1 MGNPT
6 EAITSAVMKLA
17 LDGAALRHQ
26 ALASNIANAQ
36 TPGYTPLKV
45 SFESELGRAR
55 ERLAAG
61 EDPGTVLAD
70 ALPQMTEEE
79 AGAGAL
85 PVDMQ
90 VAQLA
95 QNVVQYQ
102 ALLKGWS
109 KRTAILSAAINE
121 GKR

>member
-1 MGNPT
+1 MGNTT
-6 EAITSAVMKLA
+6 EAVTSAVLKLA
-17 LDGAALRHQ
+17 MDGAALRHQ

-36 TPGYTPLKV
+36 TPGYAPLKV

-55 ERLAAG
+55 ARLAAG
-61 EDPGTVLAD
+61 ENAATVLAD
-70 ALPQMTEEE
+70 AAPEMSEGDT
-79 AGAGAL
+79 GAGAL

-90 VAQLA
+90 VAELA

-109 KRTAILSAAINE
+109 KRMAILSAAINE

>member
-1 MGNPT
+1 MGNTT
-6 EAITSAVMKLA
+6 EAVTSAVLKLA
-17 LDGAALRHQ
+17 MDGAALRHQ

-36 TPGYTPLKV
+36 TPGYAPLKV

-55 ERLAAG
+55 ERIAAG
-61 EDPGTVLAD
+61 ENAATVLAD
-70 ALPQMTEEE
+70 AAPEMSDED
-79 AGAGAL
+79 AGAGA

-90 VAQLA
+90 VAELA

-109 KRTAILSAAINE
+109 KRMAILSAAINE

>member
-1 MGNPT
+1 MANPA
-6 EAITSAVMKLA
+6 EAITSAILKLA

-36 TPGYTPLKV
+36 TPGYAPLRV
-45 SFESELGRAR
+45 DFESEIGRAR

-61 EDPGTVLAD
+61 EDAGSVLAD
-70 ALPQMTEEE
+70 AKPELSEEQ
-79 AGAGAL
+79 AASAAPL
-85 PVDMQ
+85 DIQ
-90 VAQLA
+90 VADLA

-109 KRTAILSAAINE
+109 KRMAILSAAINE

>member
-36 TPGYTPLKV
+36 TPGYAPLKV
-45 SFESELGRAR
+45 SFEGELGRAR

-61 EDPGTVLAD
+61 ENPSAVLAD
-70 ALPQMTEEE
+70 ALPQMTAEQP
-79 AGAGAL
+79 GAGAL
-85 PVDMQ
+85 PLDMQ
-90 VAQLA
+90 VAELA

-109 KRTAILSAAINE
+109 KRMAILSVAINE

>member
-1 MGNPT
+1 MGNTT
-6 EAITSAVMKLA
+6 EAVTSAVMKLA
-17 LDGAALRHQ
+17 MDGAALRHQ
-26 ALASNIANAQ
+26 ALAANIANAQ
-36 TPGYTPLKV
+36 TPGYAPLKV
-45 SFESELGRAR
+45 SFEGELGRAR

-61 EDPGTVLAD
+61 ENAAAVLAD
-70 ALPQMTEEE
+70 AAPEMTEGDAT
-79 AGAGAL
+79 AGMP

-90 VAQLA
+90 VAELA

-109 KRTAILSAAINE
+109 KRMAILSIAINE

>member
-1 MGNPT
+1 MANST
-6 EAITSAVMKLA
+6 EAITSAVLKLA

-36 TPGYTPLKV
+36 TPGYAPLRV
-45 SFESELGRAR
+45 SFESEVGRAR

-61 EDPGTVLAD
+61 EDAASVLAD
-70 ALPQMTEEE
+70 AKPEMSEEE
-79 AGAGAL
+79 GVAPA
-85 PVDMQ
+85 PVDIQ
-90 VAQLA
+90 VADLA

-102 ALLKGWS
+102 ALVKGWS
-109 KRTAILSAAINE
+109 KRMAILSAAINE